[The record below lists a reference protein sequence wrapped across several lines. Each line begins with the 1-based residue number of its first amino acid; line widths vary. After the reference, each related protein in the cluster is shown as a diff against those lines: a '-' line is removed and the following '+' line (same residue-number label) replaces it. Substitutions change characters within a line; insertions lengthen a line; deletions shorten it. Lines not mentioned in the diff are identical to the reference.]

1 MTGISS
7 LRASSTE
14 FPMAPR
20 ATKSD
25 ENTRLQSPDREG
37 GGSSGACFSTEGV
50 PSTAAYWPVFFAVTD
65 SETTCGPVSRP
76 LSVTSAFCEVVVSI
90 TEPSD
95 ALRLCTV

>member
-37 GGSSGACFSTEGV
+37 GGSSGARFSTERAGELAV
-50 PSTAAYWPVFFAVTD
+50 AARSLTPRG
-65 SETTCGPVSRP
+65 SE
-76 LSVTSAFCEVVVSI
+76 EVV
-90 TEPSD
+90 
-95 ALRLCTV
+95 AAANLQ